1 MLNFTKKK
9 CIFLLCADSQISQFE
24 YGAGFDHVI
33 FIILKFGT
41 PLGIE
46 SVQHILMHIVS
57 NFICITLYYVI
68 LWCIFRI

>member
-9 CIFLLCADSQISQFE
+9 CIFLLCADSQISHFE

-33 FIILKFGT
+33 FIISKFGT

-46 SVQHILMHIVS
+46 KIKISEL
-57 NFICITLYYVI
+57 
-68 LWCIFRI
+68 

>member
-1 MLNFTKKK
+1 MNVEFHEKK

-33 FIILKFGT
+33 FIILKFGG

-46 SVQHILMHIVS
+46 KIKISEL
-57 NFICITLYYVI
+57 
-68 LWCIFRI
+68 